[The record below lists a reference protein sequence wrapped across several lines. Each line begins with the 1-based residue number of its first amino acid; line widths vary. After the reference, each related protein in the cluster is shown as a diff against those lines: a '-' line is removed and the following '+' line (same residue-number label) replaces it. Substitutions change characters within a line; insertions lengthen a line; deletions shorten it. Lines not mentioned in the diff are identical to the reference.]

1 MVVVSIPAAL
11 SVNEGESVMV
21 CATMSGF
28 RGRTQRAVNVMLA
41 TATGTGRTD
50 HNSWQ

>member
-1 MVVVSIPAAL
+1 MSIPAAL

-28 RGRTQRAVNVMLA
+28 RGMTQRAVNVMIV
-41 TATGTGRTD
+41 TATGTGIIVLIVIC
-50 HNSWQ
+50 SKY